1 DVMRSEQE
9 TVVNQLFTRF
19 ALVAD
24 DAGPPRVNAY
34 NTFKNSADIGL
45 RDDNRNKIPDFAYV
59 TGTGANDVIKLT
71 DGGTDAAGRRKVVVT
86 VQAFRFFDHTG
97 KPIRTDT
104 YTIVVGVDTE
114 GPIRID
120 GGAGDDLVTVAQTL
134 KVDTVV
140 YGGEDDDTIETAG
153 GKD

>member
-1 DVMRSEQE
+1 DTGVNRTDELSFVWADAVVKDVGGTPGTDSWRDALSAEFASVIGHEAAHTFGLAHSTADAAKASADERLMIHGDVMRSEQE

-71 DGGTDAAGRRKVVVT
+71 DGGTDAAGRR
-86 VQAFRFFDHTG
+86 
-97 KPIRTDT
+97 
-104 YTIVVGVDTE
+104 
-114 GPIRID
+114 
-120 GGAGDDLVTVAQTL
+120 
-134 KVDTVV
+134 
-140 YGGEDDDTIETAG
+140 
-153 GKD
+153 